1 MKDVFVVAAKR
12 TPIGGLMGALSGYT
26 APQLGAMA
34 IKAALAQAFL
44 APEQLSSVYMGNVL
58 SAGLGQAPAR
68 QAAIYAGIPYDKDAT
83 TINKVCSSGMKA
95 TMIGAQ
101 QIALGMDDLV
111 ISGGMESMSN
121 VPHYAYLRNGTKV
134 GDVSLKDGMTQD
146 GLWDA
151 YDDIHMGSA
160 AELVI
165 KTFGHTREELDN
177 YALRSYTR
185 AQQATAGGK
194 FEQEVVPVSMARSRA
209 SDTMKEDEDIYK
221 LVPEKLPLL
230 RPAFETDGLLTA
242 ANSSNL
248 NDGAAALLLASERA
262 VKMHHLRPVA
272 RIAGY
277 ADAAQAPGL
286 FTTAPAL
293 AIEKVLKQTGLR
305 LSQIDFWEINEA
317 YASVVLSNQRILGFD
332 LEKTNVYGGAVALGH
347 PIGASGARI
356 LVTLLHVLQQEHG
369 KYGIASICNG
379 GGGASAIL
387 VENLL

>member
-194 FEQEVVPVSMARSRA
+194 FEQEVVPVSMA
-209 SDTMKEDEDIYK
+209 
-221 LVPEKLPLL
+221 P
-230 RPAFETDGLLTA
+230 F
-242 ANSSNL
+242 
-248 NDGAAALLLASERA
+248 
-262 VKMHHLRPVA
+262 
-272 RIAGY
+272 
-277 ADAAQAPGL
+277 Q
-286 FTTAPAL
+286 
-293 AIEKVLKQTGLR
+293 
-305 LSQIDFWEINEA
+305 
-317 YASVVLSNQRILGFD
+317 SV
-332 LEKTNVYGGAVALGH
+332 
-347 PIGASGARI
+347 
-356 LVTLLHVLQQEHG
+356 
-369 KYGIASICNG
+369 
-379 GGGASAIL
+379 
-387 VENLL
+387 